1 MSGKTVIR
9 MILILA
15 LIVTAHTIK
24 PFSIKSVTN
33 HLLYST
39 RSFKFVL
46 PVRLRDNF
54 DHANYLAISLSNSL
68 FETGNGIQGFVKNS
82 IGDLALAPIKVQ
94 PLDEVNKSATKPRT
108 KPKPSAPAKRI
119 NRTEKNDTADL
130 IASVNSDEIT
140 PVELPP
146 APAIDAASVALPVFQ
161 PCLTKVFTARAV
173 VAARMQP
180 VELMLALKKSDCQK
194 REAAQNPVIVW
205 IEEARK
211 LKAAALRIAENS
223 KVGKIAVIA
232 SECEDQKTEIV
243 TEELEIEVAEPEEEI
258 VAPQE
263 NEERNLGPL
272 SAPIEE
278 CVREP

>member
-1 MSGKTVIR
+1 MSGKNVIR
-9 MILILA
+9 TILILA

-46 PVRLRDNF
+46 PVQLRDNF
-54 DHANYLAISLSNSL
+54 DHANYLALSLSNSL
-68 FETGNGIQGFVKNS
+68 FETGKGIQGFVKNS

-119 NRTEKNDTADL
+119 NRTEKDDTADL
-130 IASVNSDEIT
+130 IASVNSDEIA
-140 PVELPP
+140 PIELPP
-146 APAIDAASVALPVFQ
+146 APEIEAVSVALPIFQ

-173 VAARMQP
+173 VATRAQP
-180 VELMLALKKSDCQK
+180 VEVMLALKRSDCQK
-194 REAAQNPVIVW
+194 RESAQNPVIVW

-211 LKAAALRIAENS
+211 LKAALRIAEKP
-223 KVGKIAVIA
+223 KVEKAAVIA
-232 SECEDQKTEIV
+232 SECEDQKIEVI
-243 TEELEIEVAEPEEEI
+243 TEELEIEIAEPEEEI
-258 VAPQE
+258 IAPQE
-263 NEERNLGPL
+263 NEEWNSGPL

-278 CVREP
+278 CLREP

>member
-9 MILILA
+9 AILILA

-46 PVRLRDNF
+46 PAGLRDNF
-54 DHANYLAISLSNSL
+54 DHANYLALSLSNSL

-82 IGDLALAPIKVQ
+82 MGDLALAPIKVQ
-94 PLDEVNKSATKPRT
+94 PLDEVNNSATKPRT

-130 IASVNSDEIT
+130 IASVNSDEIA

-146 APAIDAASVALPVFQ
+146 APALEAASVTLPVFQ
-161 PCLTKVFTARAV
+161 PCLTKAFTVRAI

-180 VELMLALKKSDCQK
+180 VEIMLALKKNDCQK
-194 REAAQNPVIVW
+194 REAPQNPVIVW

-211 LKAAALRIAENS
+211 LKAAMRIAEKP
-223 KVGKIAVIA
+223 KVQNAAIIA
-232 SECEDQKTEIV
+232 SECEDQKTEVI
-243 TEELEIEVAEPEEEI
+243 TEELEIEIAEPEEEI
-258 VAPQE
+258 IAPQE
-263 NEERNLGPL
+263 NEERDLGPL
-272 SAPIEE
+272 SGPIEE

>member
-1 MSGKTVIR
+1 M
-9 MILILA
+9 LILA

-39 RSFKFVL
+39 RSFRFVL

-54 DHANYLAISLSNSL
+54 DHASYLALNLSNSL
-68 FETGNGIQGFVKNS
+68 FETSKGIQGFVKNS
-82 IGDLALAPIKVQ
+82 MGDLALAPIKVQ

-130 IASVNSDEIT
+130 IASVNSDEIM

-146 APAIDAASVALPVFQ
+146 APTIEAASLALPVFQ
-161 PCLTKVFTARAV
+161 PCLTRVFTARAV
-173 VAARMQP
+173 VATRAQP
-180 VELMLALKKSDCQK
+180 VELLLALKKNDCQK
-194 REAAQNPVIVW
+194 REAAQSPVIVW
-205 IEEARK
+205 IEEAIK
-211 LKAAALRIAENS
+211 LKAALRIVERP
-223 KVGKIAVIA
+223 KVQQAAVIA
-232 SECEDQKTEIV
+232 SECEEQKTEVI

-258 VAPQE
+258 IAPQE
-263 NEERNLGPL
+263 TEERNLGPL
-272 SAPIEE
+272 SAPIDE
-278 CVREP
+278 CLREP

>member
-9 MILILA
+9 IILILA

-24 PFSIKSVTN
+24 PFSINSVTN

-54 DHANYLAISLSNSL
+54 DHANYLALSLSNSL
-68 FETGNGIQGFVKNS
+68 FETGKGIQGFVKNS
-82 IGDLALAPIKVQ
+82 MGDLALAPIKVQ

-130 IASVNSDEIT
+130 IASVNSDEIA

-146 APAIDAASVALPVFQ
+146 APAIDATSVALPVFQ
-161 PCLTKVFTARAV
+161 PCLTKVFTARAI
-173 VAARMQP
+173 VAARAQP
-180 VELMLALKKSDCQK
+180 VEILLALKKNDCQK
-194 REAAQNPVIVW
+194 REAPQNPVIVW

-211 LKAAALRIAENS
+211 LRVAALRIAEKS
-223 KVGKIAVIA
+223 KVEKAAVIA
-232 SECEDQKTEIV
+232 SECEDQKTEVV
-243 TEELEIEVAEPEEEI
+243 TEELEIEIAEPEEEI
-258 VAPQE
+258 IAPQQ

>member
-1 MSGKTVIR
+1 MSGKNVIR
-9 MILILA
+9 TILILA

-54 DHANYLAISLSNSL
+54 DHANYLALNLSNSL
-68 FETGNGIQGFVKNS
+68 FETGKGIQGFVQNS
-82 IGDLALAPIKVQ
+82 MGDLAFAPIKVQ

-108 KPKPSAPAKRI
+108 KPKSSAPAKRI

-130 IASVNSDEIT
+130 IASVNSDEIA

-146 APAIDAASVALPVFQ
+146 APAIDATSVALPVFQ

-173 VAARMQP
+173 INARLQP
-180 VELMLALKKSDCQK
+180 VEVLLALKRSDCQK
-194 REAAQNPVIVW
+194 LGATQNPVIVW

-211 LKAAALRIAENS
+211 LKATVRIAEKP
-223 KVGKIAVIA
+223 KVQKVAVIA
-232 SECEDQKTEIV
+232 SECEDQKTEVI
-243 TEELEIEVAEPEEEI
+243 TEELEVEVAEPEEEI
-258 VAPQE
+258 IAPQE
-263 NEERNLGPL
+263 TEERDLGPL
-272 SAPIEE
+272 SAPIEK

>member
-9 MILILA
+9 TILILA

-24 PFSIKSVTN
+24 PFSINSVTN

-54 DHANYLAISLSNSL
+54 DHANYLALNLSNNL
-68 FETGNGIQGFVKNS
+68 FETGNGIRSFVNDAV
-82 IGDLALAPIKVQ
+82 GDLALTPIKVQ

-130 IASVNSDEIT
+130 IASVNSDEIA

-146 APAIDAASVALPVFQ
+146 APAIDATSVALPVFQ

-173 VAARMQP
+173 VNTRVQP
-180 VELMLALKKSDCQK
+180 VELMLALKKNDCQK
-194 REAAQNPVIVW
+194 RESAQIPVIVW

-211 LKAAALRIAENS
+211 LKAALRIAEKP
-223 KVGKIAVIA
+223 KVQKIAVIA
-232 SECEDQKTEIV
+232 SECGDQKTEVI

-263 NEERNLGPL
+263 IEEQNLGPL
-272 SAPIEE
+272 SAPVEK